1 MVVLFGVKER
11 GAPSSTNPNWRPLG
25 HDDVPAESNTILNKY
40 NYLIESMLTWIQH
53 EVVGAD
59 RSAAA
64 LRQTSRYSL
73 LEELSKNSEL
83 KTTTNQPQTFTP

>member
-25 HDDVPAESNTILNKY
+25 HDAVPAESNTILNKH
-40 NYLIESMLTWIQH
+40 NHPNELALTWIQH

-73 LEELSKNSEL
+73 LEELSKLSEL
-83 KTTTNQPQTFTP
+83 KNNPNQPKPFTP